1 MDGLVLVGLA
11 TDEAGTWIT
20 CLPLHFSVP
29 ELTYSVYLKIWHC
42 AAHES
47 SNQGLHSQTGH

>member
-20 CLPLHFSVP
+20 CLPFHFSVP